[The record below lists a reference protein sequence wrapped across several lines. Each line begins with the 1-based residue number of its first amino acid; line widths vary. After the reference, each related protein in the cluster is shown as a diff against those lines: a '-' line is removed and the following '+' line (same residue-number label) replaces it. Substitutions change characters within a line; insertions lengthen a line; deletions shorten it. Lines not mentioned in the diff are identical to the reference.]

1 MERLKGNKMEIKENH
16 PYLQYRWFGILK
28 GEPTG
33 MIGSMYIVS
42 NRGLCVKYIRYFQKE
57 LL

>member
-1 MERLKGNKMEIKENH
+1 MEIKENH